1 MQALISFFTSL
12 GNVVVSLVEFVI
24 KFIKDLFYI
33 IGLLGNLI
41 ISLPSM
47 IGWLPSACI
56 SLTVTAFS
64 IVVIY
69 KIMGREG

>member
-1 MQALISFFTSL
+1 MQALINFFTSL
-12 GNVVVSLVEFVI
+12 GNVIVSLVEFVI
-24 KFIKDLFYI
+24 KFVQDLFYV

-41 ISLPSM
+41 ISLPAM

>member
-1 MQALISFFTSL
+1 MQAIINFFVTL
-12 GNVVVSLVEFVI
+12 GDVIVSIVEFVV
-24 KFIKDLFYI
+24 KFFKDLIYV
-33 IGLLGNLI
+33 IGLLGNLLV
-41 ISLPSM
+41 SLPAM

-56 SLTVTAFS
+56 SLVVTTFS

>member
-1 MQALISFFTSL
+1 MSALVDFFASL
-12 GNVVVSLVEFVI
+12 GNVIVSLVEFVF

-33 IGLLGNLI
+33 IELLGNTLLA
-41 ISLPSM
+41 LPSM

-56 SLTVTAFS
+56 SLAITAFS

-69 KIMGREG
+69 KVMGREG

>member
-1 MQALISFFTSL
+1 MQAIIDFFVTIGEVVTSIIDF
-12 GNVVVSLVEFVI
+12 VVKFFMDLV
-24 KFIKDLFYI
+24 YI
-33 IGLLGNLI
+33 IGLLGQTI
-41 ISLPSM
+41 AALPAM

-56 SLTVTAFS
+56 SLVIATFT

>member
-1 MQALISFFTSL
+1 MGALLDFFTSL
-12 GNVVVSLVEFVI
+12 GNVIVSLVEFVI
-24 KFIKDLFYI
+24 KFVKDLFYVI
-33 IGLLGNLI
+33 ELLGNML
-41 ISLPSM
+41 ISLPTM

-56 SLTVTAFS
+56 SLVITIFS

>member
-1 MQALISFFTSL
+1 MGAILDFFTSL
-12 GNVVVSLVEFVI
+12 GNVITSLIEFVV
-24 KFIKDLFYI
+24 KFFKDLFYV
-33 IGLLGNLI
+33 IGLLANMLA
-41 ISLPSM
+41 SLPAM

-56 SLTVTAFS
+56 SLVITAFS

>member
-1 MQALISFFTSL
+1 MQAIIDFFTTL
-12 GNVVVSLVEFVI
+12 GSVIVSVVEFVI
-24 KFIKDLFYI
+24 KFFKDLIYV
-33 IGLLGNLI
+33 IGLLGNMIL
-41 ISLPSM
+41 SLPAM
-47 IGWLPSACI
+47 IGWLPSVCI

>member
-1 MQALISFFTSL
+1 MQALINFFTSL

-41 ISLPSM
+41 VSLPSM

>member
-1 MQALISFFTSL
+1 MQALIDFFVSF
-12 GNVVVSLVEFVI
+12 GNVVSSVFEFII
-24 KFIKDLFYI
+24 KFFKDLIYI

-41 ISLPSM
+41 VSLHSM

>member
-1 MQALISFFTSL
+1 MQAIIDFFATL
-12 GNVVVSLVEFVI
+12 GSVIVSVVEFVI
-24 KFIKDLFYI
+24 KFFKDLIYV
-33 IGLLGNLI
+33 IGLLGNLL
-41 ISLPSM
+41 ISLPAM

-56 SLTVTAFS
+56 SLVVTTFS

>member
-1 MQALISFFTSL
+1 MQAIINFFSSL
-12 GNVVVSLVEFVI
+12 GNIIVSLVQFLI
-24 KFIKDLFYI
+24 KFVTDLVYI
-33 IGLLGNLI
+33 IGLLGNTI

-56 SLTVTAFS
+56 TLVITAFS